1 MYMLTSVMFCFCMR
15 SVVDWSSSVLVGSG
29 GRDATVWAVV
39 LVKGMWCFTRVMR
52 PPPPPRDLSR
62 LSVVYPGNLGVWWYR
77 VLSLVS
83 WMTAACMLCLCRK
96 FLSCCVLLL
105 MPFMFICS
113 IFKALV
119 ELIDVLCV
127 VGLGVGVGGVLGGVE
142 LGEEV
147 GELGGVL
154 GGEGAG
160 EGGGEGGG
168 LGGGGGGEVGGG
180 GGDGGGGGG
189 GDGGGGGE
197 GEEAGVGGVGEMGLG
212 PFL

>member
-1 MYMLTSVMFCFCMR
+1 
-15 SVVDWSSSVLVGSG
+15 
-29 GRDATVWAVV
+29 
-39 LVKGMWCFTRVMR
+39 
-52 PPPPPRDLSR
+52 
-62 LSVVYPGNLGVWWYR
+62 
-77 VLSLVS
+77 
-83 WMTAACMLCLCRK
+83 
-96 FLSCCVLLL
+96 

-119 ELIDVLCV
+119 ELIEVLCV

-168 LGGGGGGEVGGG
+168 LDRWSMGKGAEEDGVVNE
-180 GGDGGGGGG
+180 GD
-189 GDGGGGGE
+189 
-197 GEEAGVGGVGEMGLG
+197 
-212 PFL
+212 